1 MRYTVPCS
9 LALESASVLILEAI
23 TQTESAKRTISKLA
37 TVVSNAGIST
47 LKKSELFPTIKQR
60 SDAKVNH

>member
-37 TVVSNAGIST
+37 TVVSNAGISA